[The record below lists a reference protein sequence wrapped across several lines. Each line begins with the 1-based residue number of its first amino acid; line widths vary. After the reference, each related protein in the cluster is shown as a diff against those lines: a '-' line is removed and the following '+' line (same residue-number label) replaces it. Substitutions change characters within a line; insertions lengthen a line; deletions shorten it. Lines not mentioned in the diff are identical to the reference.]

1 MAAIRGFLLQTVS
14 GETVHERSS
23 LAYLR
28 FVTSSDQDSTGCT
41 LETTATGICY
51 CCHLVTISCNN
62 TRVGVVLDQVYTCC
76 TYGWMDGWM
85 DGCATLSVI
94 DRRQGQFEEISMPCS
109 RPRDVSTLHVLYPII
124 IIHLYKHTRNT
135 EPGEQDTYK
144 TNATLEPANTITH
157 KCHAPPPPHP
167 NQHLRHI
174 TSLILQHLN

>member
-135 EPGEQDTYK
+135 EPGEQVAYKQCDTRARKHNY
-144 TNATLEPANTITH
+144 TQVPR
-157 KCHAPPPPHP
+157 PPPPPQPTPTSH
-167 NQHLRHI
+167 HLTHF
-174 TSLILQHLN
+174 TTP